1 MANHAIEFS
10 GVRRTLGAR
19 SVLAGVELAV
29 GSGET
34 VALVGANGAGK
45 STLIRALLDLRA
57 IDAGTIRLE
66 GRAHTERRARSRL
79 AYLPERFQPPYYLT
93 GIGYVNYMLAL
104 YGVRPGDAPVAD
116 VCGELGLDEVTLA
129 RSVRGYSKGMAQ
141 LLGLGACL
149 LSGRPLLVLDE
160 PMSGL
165 DPTAR
170 QRFQAAL
177 VQRREAGGT
186 TLFTTHLMPDAEAV
200 ADRVA
205 VLHGGRIVADEP
217 PAELAARYQAPS
229 LEAAFVHCVAEAVP
243 QLH

>member
-1 MANHAIEFS
+1 MARPAIEFS
-10 GVRRTLGAR
+10 AVQRTLGGR
-19 SVLAGVELAV
+19 TVLAGVDLAV
-29 GSGET
+29 GAGET

-57 IDAGTIRLE
+57 IDGGRIRLE
-66 GRAHTERRARSRL
+66 GRDHTERQARSRL

-93 GIGYVNYMLAL
+93 GLGYVRYMLAL
-104 YGVRPGDAPVAD
+104 YGVRAADAPIAD
-116 VCGELGLDEVTLA
+116 VCGDLGLDGAALA
-129 RSVRGYSKGMAQ
+129 RSVRGYSKGMSQ
-141 LLGLGACL
+141 LLGLAACL
-149 LSGRPLLVLDE
+149 LSGRPLLILDE

-177 VQRREAGGT
+177 LRRRDAGET

-205 VLHGGRIVADEP
+205 VLHGGRIVADEAP
-217 PAELAARYQAPS
+217 SALAARYHAAN
-229 LEAAFVHCVAEAVP
+229 LEAAFVQCVAEAVP